1 MCERKATFIQAI
13 FRLDHMSQTVLKG
26 MVEHAMQRMQDYV
39 PDGEDIDN
47 DKPGS
52 GLRVVESV
60 DSSEELIRAREM
72 VRHLQE
78 ERNRLL
84 ALVSDLQAGESAL
97 QLETSK
103 LQKEREQREKDKDL
117 NGGERDS
124 KEAAAIAAVHLN
136 LQVSLVHGA

>member
-1 MCERKATFIQAI
+1 
-13 FRLDHMSQTVLKG
+13 MSQTVLKG

-136 LQVSLVHGA
+136 LQVSIVHGA